1 VEEGPGSRDVEGA
14 QKGPELT
21 PRRVMFDPLI
31 TMYVSHPTRLRA
43 EVNRVLFTLAG
54 VGLAWLVMLLVNRLQ
69 QAAAKPAA

>member
-1 VEEGPGSRDVEGA
+1 
-14 QKGPELT
+14 
-21 PRRVMFDPLI
+21 MFDPLI